1 MKTIIKEIPKGIRY
15 LSDWDGF
22 NHLPKHEHY
31 ILAKEICGCGATEAF
46 IKSNEPLIIAMPRKH
61 LLFNKYSQH
70 IGENIFLYRFLN
82 QKQYFSD
89 KTPTKADLEL
99 FDRLFIE
106 YIRNG
111 GTKILTTYDSLDRI
125 TGLLKQE
132 GVDFNRFRVVVD
144 EFQQIIGDA
153 PFKSTIEHQFYT
165 ALKRF
170 DSVVYLSAT
179 PYLQRYLEMAEQFRD
194 LTFIQLKWPKQSI
207 RKADVNVIKLTKSI
221 TNKCCEIIRN
231 YKSGNVPYVNVGD
244 RREESHEAVFF
255 LNDVKSIINVI
266 KKSSLEPDE
275 VNILCAP
282 RKENHD
288 RINSLNKGR
297 DENQPKFTRGVIP
310 GRGEKHKMF
319 TFCTSTVYI
328 GADFNSE
335 SAYSYIFSNPN
346 VESLTIDVC
355 TDIQQIVGRQR
366 LDENPFRLKA
376 DLYYYLK
383 KPLVSE
389 PEMNATIENKRTETK
404 KHIEN
409 FENAIHKDSQLKTI
423 EALINKG
430 HGDQYCCISVDENG
444 DKTIVENNL
453 IAIAEKRAWDIANT
467 VYKGDLSLIKA
478 LKNSVNIIRD
488 VDDEDPDV
496 KKLFMEWSKDGQFKR
511 RMIMY
516 CELSENAP
524 DLLNKC
530 VFIPTYFHEYYNV
543 FGRKGLEELQWRQDY
558 IKEAMAPTPEDNMP
572 HQQIVEL
579 LRVKFQKGKE
589 YPKEDIKQALI
600 EIYHSLGVKG
610 KPSATDIQRYFV
622 IKESSKRINKKKV
635 ATIEIISHWQTKL
648 SVFRGIA
655 SVKKPLYCS
664 DVDAVLETIQIGNS
678 FHIKTR
684 VKELRAITDKE
695 EFDKIKRSL
704 PVITWNGAFDY
715 RDASGCTLYS
725 SFTALDFDHVEDLKK
740 CGEWL
745 QTFPCVYAYFKSPSG
760 KGIKAIILHD
770 NRNKENHS
778 DLYAQ
783 LLNMFNGYGCD
794 SSTSDLARGN
804 YLSYDPDVW
813 KNPAVQPFHYEP
825 SETEE
830 KLSVPSQT
838 VVMDKN
844 GEPVLSQDDDYTSFF
859 LYRLSRELLSDESI
873 INMLRKKWTKQSIVR
888 GRNNTALTYA
898 GILCKAGV
906 EQSKATGFI
915 HELIPDLP
923 NGELTRAVRYAY
935 DHNIFGSNRRTYLKR
950 KRR

>member
-1 MKTIIKEIPKGIRY
+1 MKTIIKEIPEGIRY
-15 LSDWDGF
+15 LSEWDGF
-22 NHLPKHEHY
+22 NDLPKHEHY

-89 KTPTKADLEL
+89 KTPTKADLEQ

-106 YIRNG
+106 YIRSG
-111 GTKILTTYDSLDRI
+111 GTKILATYDSLDKTTR
-125 TGLLKQE
+125 LLKQE
-132 GVDFNRFRVVVD
+132 GVELNRFRVVVD

-153 PFKSTIEHQFYT
+153 PLKASIEHQFYT
-165 ALKRF
+165 ALKKF
-170 DSVVYLSAT
+170 ESVVYLSAS
-179 PYLQRYLEMAEQFRD
+179 PFLQVYLEMTEQFRD
-194 LTFIQLKWPKQSI
+194 LPFVQLKWPEQSI
-207 RKADVNVIKLTKSI
+207 KKADVNIIKLTKSI

-231 YKSGNVPYVNVGD
+231 YKSGNVPYVNVGEE
-244 RREESHEAVFF
+244 RKESHEAVFF
-255 LNDVKSIINVI
+255 LNDVKTIINVI
-266 KKSSLEPDE
+266 KKSGLQPDE

-288 RINSLNKGR
+288 RINALNK
-297 DENQPKFTRGVIP
+297 DKADDMPKFTRGIIP
-310 GRGEKHKMF
+310 AKGEQHKMF

-328 GADFNSE
+328 GADFNSTC
-335 SAYSYIFSNPN
+335 AYSYIFANPN
-346 VESLTIDVC
+346 VESLTIDVG

-366 LDENPFRLKA
+366 REDNPFRMKA

-389 PEMNATIENKRTETK
+389 QEMKATIEAKRAETR

-409 FENAIHKDSQLKTI
+409 YENARHKDSQLKSL

-430 HGDQYCCISVDENG
+430 HGDQYCCISEDDNG
-444 DKTIVENNL
+444 NKTIVENSL

-467 VYKGDLSLIKA
+467 VYRGDLSLIKA

-488 VDDEDPDV
+488 IDEEDPDV

-511 RMIMY
+511 QAIMY
-516 CELSENAP
+516 CELRESEP
-524 DLLNKC
+524 ELFSKC
-530 VFIPTYFHEYYNV
+530 LFIPTYFHEYYEAL
-543 FGRKGLEELQWRQDY
+543 GKQGLEDLQWRQDY
-558 IKEAMAPTPEDNMP
+558 IKEALAPTPVDNMP
-572 HQQIVEL
+572 HNQIVEL
-579 LRVKFQKGKE
+579 LKAKFQEGNE

-600 EIYHSLGVKG
+600 EIYQSLGVKG

-655 SVKKPLYCS
+655 NVKKPLYCS
-664 DVDAVLETIQIGNS
+664 DVDAVLETIQIGDS
-678 FHIKTR
+678 FHIKTK
-684 VKELRAITDKE
+684 VKELRAIADKE

-704 PVITWNGAFDY
+704 PVITWNGVFDY

-783 LLNMFNGYGCD
+783 LLKMFNGYGCD

-830 KLSVPSQT
+830 KLPVPSQT
-838 VVMDKN
+838 VVKDNN

-859 LYRLSRELLSDESI
+859 LNRLSQVLLSDESI
-873 INMLRKKWTKQSIVR
+873 INMLRKKWTQQSIVR

-923 NGELTRAVRYAY
+923 NEELNHAVRYAY